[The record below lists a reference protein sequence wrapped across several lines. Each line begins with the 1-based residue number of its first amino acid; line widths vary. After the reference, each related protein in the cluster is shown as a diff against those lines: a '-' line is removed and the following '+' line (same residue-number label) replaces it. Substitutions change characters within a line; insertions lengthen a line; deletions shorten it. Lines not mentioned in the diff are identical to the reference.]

1 MGRPKFIFFT
11 SFFVFNLLL
20 FLFALYVDA
29 NRLNIDVL
37 FALQGQIPYMK
48 YVAALGVGLSIIAF
62 GISFFVNQ
70 RHKEEIE
77 KLKSEQRDYK
87 ARLYDMQEELK
98 KLRNPE
104 LVANS
109 PATPTGKS
117 EKEK

>member
-20 FLFALYVDA
+20 FLFTLYVDA

-48 YVAALGVGLSIIAF
+48 YVAAVGVGLSIIAF

-70 RHKEEIE
+70 RHREEIE

-98 KLRNPE
+98 KLQNPE
-104 LVANS
+104 IVTDTS
-109 PATPTGKS
+109 GTSSGKS